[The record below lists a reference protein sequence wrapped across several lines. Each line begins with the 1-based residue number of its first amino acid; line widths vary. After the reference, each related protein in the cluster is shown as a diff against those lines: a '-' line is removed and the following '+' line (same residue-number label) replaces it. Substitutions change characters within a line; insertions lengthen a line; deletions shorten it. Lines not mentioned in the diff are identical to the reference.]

1 MPLRYAPLRVSIFRP
16 TAGGKTAYR
25 EHRRS
30 YGSAQA
36 TDVPFDLQLKTG
48 SVAREQFGRMGGS
61 VWAGYGDEG
70 LDLKQDDG
78 VLVESD
84 VNIALTGRR
93 FLVRDDWNVEAR
105 GGWQG
110 ELEETDDEF
119 G

>member
-1 MPLRYAPLRVSIFRP
+1 MTLRYAPLRISIFRP
-16 TAGGKTAYR
+16 SAGGKTAYR

-48 SVAREQFGRMGGS
+48 TVAREQVGRMAES
-61 VWAGYGDEG
+61 VWAGFGNDG

-78 VLVESD
+78 VLVTSD
-84 VNIALTGRR
+84 VNTALDGRR
-93 FLVRDDWNVEAR
+93 FLVRNAWNVETR

>member
-1 MPLRYAPLRVSIFRP
+1 MTLRYAPLRISIFRP

-30 YGSAQA
+30 YTALA

-61 VWAGYGDEG
+61 VWAGFGNEG
-70 LDLKQDDG
+70 LDLQQDDG
-78 VLVESD
+78 ALVTSD
-84 VNIALTGRR
+84 VNTALDGRR
-93 FLVRDDWNVEAR
+93 FLVRNAWNAEAR